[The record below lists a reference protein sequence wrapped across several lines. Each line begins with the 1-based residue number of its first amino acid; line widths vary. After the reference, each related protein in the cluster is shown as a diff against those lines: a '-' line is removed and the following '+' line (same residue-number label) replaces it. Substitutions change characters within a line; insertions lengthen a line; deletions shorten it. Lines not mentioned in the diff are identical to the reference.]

1 MSAALAA
8 DAVSAETVA
17 ETAAGEIRTEPSAAT
32 RAERPADRLVVG
44 VDSSTQSCKVVA
56 VDLATGAQVAAGAS
70 SHPDGT
76 SIDPHLWTSALEE
89 AWNAAGIPG
98 LGTRVAGVAVA
109 AQQHGMVAVDG
120 DNEPVHDALLWNDV
134 RSAEEAGR
142 MVAELGAKAWVD
154 AVNLLPVASFTLTKL
169 AWLARHRPD
178 AAARLKTVGLPHD
191 WLNLQLSGAWSTD
204 RSDAS
209 GTAYFDPVANKY
221 RAELLERFFGAA
233 PSLPQVLAPNES
245 AGQLLPR
252 WGSSAAVV
260 GAGMGDN
267 AGAALGLELA
277 PGEVVVSIGTSGT
290 VFTVS
295 EEPVHDVSGQ
305 LAGFADATGRHL
317 PLQATINAARVMV
330 AGAAMLNVDLAEF
343 DRLALA
349 AAPDSGGL
357 TLLPYL
363 DGERTPNL
371 PDATGSMVGLTR
383 ANMTPENLARASV
396 LAVLN
401 SLADALD
408 SLASFGVPVERVLL
422 IGGGAKSRALREA
435 AATVFGV
442 PVDVPEPREY
452 VALGAA
458 RQAAWAATGELPV
471 WGRQIEESFIPDGG
485 WGAKVRGR
493 YVAARK
499 VVYGQ

>member
-1 MSAALAA
+1 MSGAQTAGS
-8 DAVSAETVA
+8 SAPDSPIPGSPVPGS
-17 ETAAGEIRTEPSAAT
+17 TAPGT
-32 RAERPADRLVVG
+32 LVVG

-56 VDLATGAQVAAGAS
+56 VDIATGAQVTAGSAT
-70 SHPDGT
+70 HPDGT
-76 SIDPHLWTSALEE
+76 SIDPRLWTAALAE
-89 AWNAAGIPG
+89 AWDAAGIAG
-98 LGTRVAGVAVA
+98 LGDRVVGVAVA
-109 AQQHGMVAVDG
+109 AQQHGMVGVDG
-120 DNEPVHDALLWNDV
+120 AGVPVHDALLWNDV
-134 RSAEEAGR
+134 RSADDAAR
-142 MVAELGAKAWVD
+142 MVAELGPEAWVG
-154 AVNLLPVASFTLTKL
+154 AVNILPVASFTLTKL
-169 AWLARHRPD
+169 AWLARSQPD
-178 AAARLKTVGLPHD
+178 AAARLDTVGLPHD
-191 WLNLQLSGAWSTD
+191 WLNLQLSGSWSTD

-221 RAELLERFFGAA
+221 RTELLEQFFGAV

-277 PGEVVVSIGTSGT
+277 PGEVAVSIGTSGT

-295 EEPVHDVSGQ
+295 ETAVHDVSGQ

-317 PLQATINAARVMV
+317 PLLATINAARVMA

-349 AAPDSGGL
+349 AAPDADGL
-357 TLLPYL
+357 TLMPYL

-371 PDATGSMVGLTR
+371 PDATGTLVGMTR

-396 LAVLN
+396 LAVVN
-401 SLADALD
+401 SLADALAA
-408 SLASFGVPVERVLL
+408 LTSFGVPVERVLL

-442 PVDVPEPREY
+442 PVDVPEQREY

-471 WGRQIEESFIPDGG
+471 WGRRIERSFMPDGG
-485 WGAKVRGR
+485 WGALVRER
-493 YVAARK
+493 YATARRT
-499 VVYGQ
+499 VYGV

>member
-1 MSAALAA
+1 MSADLVRA
-8 DAVSAETVA
+8 DV
-17 ETAAGEIRTEPSAAT
+17 
-32 RAERPADRLVVG
+32 VVG
-44 VDSSTQSCKVVA
+44 IDSSTQSCKVVA
-56 VDLATGAQVAAGAS
+56 VDLATGAQLSAGSAV
-70 SHPDGT
+70 HPDGT
-76 SIDPHLWTSALEE
+76 SIDPGRWTSALEE
-89 AWNAAGIPG
+89 AWRAAGIDAFG
-98 LGTRVAGVAVA
+98 DRVAAVAVA
-109 AQQHGMVAVDG
+109 AQQHGMVAVDA

-134 RSAEEAGR
+134 RSAGEADA
-142 MVAELGAKAWVD
+142 MVADLGADAWVD
-154 AVNLLPVASFTLTKL
+154 AVNVLPVASFTLTKL
-169 AWLARHRPD
+169 AWLARNRPE

-209 GTAYFDPVANKY
+209 GTAYFDPCSDAY
-221 RAELLERFFGAA
+221 RPELLEQFFGSVPA
-233 PSLPQVLAPNES
+233 LPQVLAPSAS
-245 AGQLLPR
+245 AGKLLPR

-277 PGEVVVSIGTSGT
+277 PGDIVVSIGTSGT
-290 VFTVS
+290 VFAVS
-295 EEPVHDVSGQ
+295 EAPVRDVSGQ

-317 PLQATINAARVMV
+317 PLLATINAARVMV
-330 AGAAMLNVDLAEF
+330 AGAAMLDVNLAEF
-343 DRLALA
+343 DRLARA
-349 AAPDSGGL
+349 AAPDAGGL
-357 TLLPYL
+357 VLLPYL

-371 PDATGSMVGLTR
+371 PDATGTMVGLTR
-383 ANMTPENLARASV
+383 ANMTPENMARASV

-408 SLASFGVPVERVLL
+408 SMASFGVPVERVLL

-442 PVDVPEPREY
+442 PVEVPEPQEY

-471 WGRQIEESFIPDGG
+471 WGRRIEESFTPDGD
-485 WGAKVRGR
+485 WGAVVRGR

-499 VVYGQ
+499 AVYGR

>member
-1 MSAALAA
+1 MSAAAQSAANA
-8 DAVSAETVA
+8 DALPV
-17 ETAAGEIRTEPSAAT
+17 G
-32 RAERPADRLVVG
+32 DLVVG

-56 VDLATGAQVAAGAS
+56 VDLATGSQVTTGAAA
-70 SHPDGT
+70 HPDGT
-76 SIDPHLWTSALEE
+76 FIDPHLWTSALEV
-89 AWNAAGIPG
+89 AWEEAGIAA
-98 LGTRVAGVAVA
+98 LGQRVAGVSVA
-109 AQQHGMVAVDG
+109 AQQHGMVGVDQ

-134 RSAEEAGR
+134 RSAEEAEA
-142 MVAELGAKAWVD
+142 MVSALGANEWME

-169 AWLARHRPD
+169 AWLTKNSPE

-204 RSDAS
+204 RSDAT
-209 GTAYFDPVANKY
+209 GTAYFDALSNEYHP
-221 RAELLERFFGAA
+221 ELLKRFFGRV
-233 PSLPQVLAPNES
+233 PLLPTVLAPNAT
-245 AGQLLPR
+245 AGMLLPR
-252 WGSSAAVV
+252 WGAGAAVV

-267 AGAALGLELA
+267 AGAALGLELE
-277 PGEVVVSIGTSGT
+277 PGEIVVSIGTSGT

-295 EEPVHDVSGQ
+295 EDPVRDISGQ

-330 AGAAMLNVDLAEF
+330 AGAAMLDVDLAEF

-349 AAPDSGGL
+349 AAPDAGGM

-383 ANMTPENLARASV
+383 ANMTPENMARASV

-408 SLASFGVPVERVLL
+408 SLAAFNVPVKRVLL

-458 RQAAWAATGELPV
+458 RQAAWAATGVLPV
-471 WGRQIEESFIPDGG
+471 WGRRIEESFMPHGE
-485 WGAKVRGR
+485 WGTVVRER

-499 VVYGQ
+499 AVYGR